1 MNPSDGSV
9 GIPGERP
16 AATKSALV
24 VMGVAGSGKT
34 TVAELLARQFGWQ
47 EAEADNFHSEA
58 NVAKMH
64 DGIPL
69 TDEDREPWL
78 VTLRDWINSR
88 PGSVV
93 LTCSALKRSY
103 RDVLRTSD
111 ADVKFLHLDGDAALI
126 KERMGG
132 RRGHFMPM
140 SLLDSQLATLEPLQP
155 GEPGIAI
162 DIDQPPEQIVAEAV
176 NKLQLRA

>member
-1 MNPSDGSV
+1 MTESGTASAPK
-9 GIPGERP
+9 
-16 AATKSALV
+16 TALV

-34 TVAELLARQFGWQ
+34 TVAELLAEQLGWQ
-47 EAEADNFHSEA
+47 EAEADDFHPEA

-69 TDEDREPWL
+69 TDEDRAPWL
-78 VTLRDWINSR
+78 EILREWIDTQ

-103 RDVLRTSD
+103 RDVLRSAK
-111 ADVKFLHLDGDAALI
+111 ADVKFLHLDGDPELI
-126 KERMGG
+126 RERMSG
-132 RRGHFMPM
+132 RRGHFMPL

-155 GEPGIAI
+155 GEPGVVL
-162 DIDQPPEQIVAEAV
+162 DVDQAPEEIVAAAV
-176 NKLQLRA
+176 RELGLGV